1 MCGRYSLDLEN
12 SKSNFKE
19 ETLKKFTKIFSFKDS
34 DISPSSNNPII
45 YLNNNEFIFDLFKW
59 GLNFDWLPK
68 GRVLFNVR
76 SETIFEKKFTKD
88 LFLKQRCLVPF
99 NSYFEWQNRGS
110 LKQKFELKTEN
121 HISYFA
127 AIYSDNGNI
136 KEYSILTKSS
146 SANNEHIHERTPV
159 IVTSKNIRKW
169 FSDGFR
175 EILNNSV
182 ILKFSEV

>member
-1 MCGRYSLDLEN
+1 MCGRYSLDLEK

-19 ETLKKFTKIFSFKDS
+19 ETHKKFTKIFSYRDNN
-34 DISPSSNNPII
+34 ISPSSNNPII

-76 SETIFEKKFTKD
+76 SETIFEKKFSKD
-88 LFLKQRCLVPF
+88 LLLKQRCLVPF

-110 LKQKFELKTEN
+110 LKQKFELKTDK

-127 AIYSDNGNI
+127 AIYSNNGNI

-146 SANNEHIHERTPV
+146 LSDIEHIHNRAPV
-159 IVTSKNIRKW
+159 IVPNKSIKKW
-169 FSDGFR
+169 FSDGFK
-175 EILNNSV
+175 EVLSDSV
-182 ILKFSEV
+182 VLKFSEV